1 MKDKSSDQL
10 QDISSITLAN
20 ILERIIGGAFWYVLV
35 ILVSKPVYGE
45 ITYILSIAF
54 FAFGFSKFGLNRLI
68 IVYGAKGES
77 VFYPAFV
84 IGMIS
89 SISAGIITFVVT
101 QNLFVSFLI
110 WGMMIFELLI
120 SDVLSKS
127 YYKQYSKYIILR
139 RSLSV
144 GLSLY
149 LYTLYDI
156 NGIIIGFVLSYLIGL
171 VIFKTIIQNA
181 KPSISV
187 LKNKLWFTAN
197 NYFTS
202 IVQTIMQFGTPIL
215 IGIIFGFTL
224 LAEYQLA
231 YQYLLLLSIIPSIM
245 NIYLLPKESQGIKNT
260 KLKIFSIV
268 ITIAL
273 VIISIITIPFAVEI
287 FIPKYSEVI
296 LLMQIFS
303 LSVIPL
309 LISIIYESTLLGNE
323 KSKLVLFSGIT
334 QVSVF
339 LPLLVLLGNNFGV
352 EGFAIAFLISSI
364 VRSIFNSISY
374 NFLAKIP
381 KNL

>member
-10 QDISSITLAN
+10 QDISSISLAN
-20 ILERIIGGAFWYVLV
+20 ILEKIIGGAFWYVLV

-45 ITYILSIAF
+45 ITYILSIAA

-139 RSLSV
+139 RSLSL

-156 NGIIIGFVLSYLIGL
+156 NGIIIGYVLSYLIGL
-171 VIFKTIIQNA
+171 VVFKTIIQNA

-197 NYFTS
+197 NYFS
-202 IVQTIMQFGTPIL
+202 SLVQTIMQFGTPIF

-260 KLKIFSIV
+260 KLKIYAII
-268 ITIAL
+268 ITVVL
-273 VIISIITIPFAVEI
+273 VTISIIVIPFAVEI
-287 FIPKYSEVI
+287 FVPKYLEVI
-296 LLMQIFS
+296 FLMQIFS
-303 LSVIPL
+303 LSVIPQ
-309 LISIIYESTLLGNE
+309 LISVIYESNLLGNE
-323 KSKLVLFSGIT
+323 KSKLVLFSRIT
-334 QVSVF
+334 QLIIF
-339 LPLLVLLGNNFGV
+339 LPLLLLLGNNIGV

-364 VRSIFNSISY
+364 ARCIFNYISY
-374 NFLAKIP
+374 NFLQNNT